1 MSPRLVNV
9 DRHTPMLLPLDL
21 RDWLAV
27 DHIAHFIIEAV
38 ESLNLKGFRVNERGS
53 GSAQYPPAM
62 MLALLVYCYATGR
75 FSSREIQAATY
86 HDVAVRYICGGEHH
100 PEHDTICVFRRA
112 NRALFEECFLKV
124 LLMARGLKHLKAVGS
139 ISVDGSKILANA
151 SKHSAVSYRR
161 AGELIEGYQQ
171 QIKAL
176 TDKAEQID
184 NTPLADGYHLPQE
197 IARRADRVKALQ
209 EARRF
214 MEAACEAQRQKL
226 QADYQAKMAER
237 QQKRAQGKASRGRP
251 PQPPSE
257 TPPPNAQHNF
267 TDPESRIMKAGN
279 GNHFEQAYN
288 AQAAVDAEGSQLIL
302 GARVTAA
309 PNDKE
314 QLPATVASVNPS
326 VRQASAVLA
335 DSGFYSEAAV
345 RQVEAAQTTTVYA
358 AIDKPSHRRS
368 VADLEAKAP
377 SPPPP
382 AGAPMSQIM
391 RYRLKTPEGRRFYPL
406 RKQTVEPVFGII
418 KQAMGFRRFSLRG
431 LANVSTEWVLVCLSY
446 NLKRLFNLRN
456 VAHSPKTSPSGPCPH
471 HALPQSALP
480 SLLKQ
485 PVAAFPHFFRRP
497 IFALEDHARVVLS
510 PTGC

>member
-1 MSPRLVNV
+1 
-9 DRHTPMLLPLDL
+9 MLLAPDL
-21 RDWLAV
+21 REWLPA
-27 DHIAHFIIEAV
+27 DHIVHFIIESV
-38 ESLNLKGFRVNERGS
+38 EGLDLRGFRVNERGS

-62 MLALLVYCYATGR
+62 MLALLIYSYATGR

-112 NRALFEECFLKV
+112 NRQLFEECFLKV
-124 LLMARGLKHLKAVGS
+124 LLMARGMKHLKAVGA

-151 SKHSAVSYRR
+151 SKHSAVSYER
-161 AGELIEGYQQ
+161 AGELIRGYQQ
-171 QIKAL
+171 EIKAL

-184 NTPLADGYHLPQE
+184 NTPLADGYHLPEE
-197 IARRADRVKALQ
+197 IARRADRVKALE

-214 MEAACEAQRQKL
+214 MEAAYETQRQQL
-226 QADYQAKMAER
+226 QAEYEAKLAE
-237 QQKRAQGKASRGRP
+237 QEKKRAEGKNCRGRP
-251 PQPPSE
+251 PQAPSQ
-257 TPPPNAQHNF
+257 TPPGNAQHNF

-279 GNHFEQAYN
+279 GKHFEQAYN

-302 GARVTAA
+302 GARVTAT

-314 QLPATVASVNPS
+314 QLPATVASVDPS

-345 RQVEAAQTTTVYA
+345 RDVEADQATTVYA
-358 AIDKPSHRRS
+358 AMDRQSHHRS

-377 SPPPP
+377 PAPPP
-382 AGAPMSQIM
+382 AGAAMGEIM
-391 RYRLKTPEGRRFYPL
+391 RYRLKTPAGQRLYRL

-446 NLKRLFNLRN
+446 NLKRLFNLKKQ
-456 VAHSPKTSPSGPCPH
+456 VDSPETSPSGTCSEQI
-471 HALPQSALP
+471 LPPSAHP

-485 PVAAFPHFFRRP
+485 PVATLLRFFGHFIP
-497 IFALEDHARVVLS
+497 IPGDHYRIALS